1 MTQPVY
7 IVCFPQGGQG
17 HFLMAI
23 LERILRPDEQVPM
36 WTTTYNGAQS
46 ACMRPGFDFDWL
58 AYEGKQVPGAEF
70 FEKVVVVVPEE
81 EPVIIA
87 FQSLDY
93 NAVFN
98 RFPQAKI
105 FVVGFTPE
113 DVVEIGRN
121 HFWQMFVDDF
131 SSQRYF
137 EELRTQYTYLFTSPF
152 DTRPEDLTDEEKQKV
167 YNILGG
173 MALLSG
179 YGGFVVPNGREDN
192 VFSVYYHDMMYDADK
207 TLAMLASVTG
217 IETTD
222 FVRTEYL
229 NHLEKHKVFLETVV

>member
-7 IVCFPQGGQG
+7 VVCFPQGGQG
-17 HFLMAI
+17 HFIMAI

-58 AYEGKQVPGAEF
+58 KYEGQQVPGSEF
-70 FEKVVVVVPEE
+70 FENVAIVVPEE

-87 FQSLDY
+87 FQNLDY
-93 NAVFN
+93 DAVFK

-105 FVVGFTPE
+105 IVVGFTSN
-113 DVVEIGRN
+113 DIVEIGRN

-137 EELRTQYTYLFTSPF
+137 DELRTQYSYLFTSPP
-152 DTRPEDLTDEEKQKV
+152 DTRPENLTDTEKQKV

-179 YGGFVVPNGREDN
+179 YGEFEVPDSRKDN
-192 VFSVYYHDMMYDADK
+192 VFCLLYHNMMYDADK
-207 TLAMLASVTG
+207 TLADLASITG
-217 IETTD
+217 IETTE

>member
-17 HFLMAI
+17 HFVMAI

-58 AYEGKQVPGAEF
+58 SYEGKQVSGSDF
-70 FEKVVVVVPEE
+70 FENVIVVVPDD

-87 FQSLDY
+87 FQNLDY
-93 NAVFN
+93 DAVFK

-105 FVVGFTPE
+105 IVIGFTAD

-131 SSQRYF
+131 SAQKYF
-137 EELRTQYTYLFTSPF
+137 DEIRAQYSYLFTSPPG
-152 DTRPEDLTDEEKQKV
+152 TRPEDLTDFEKEKI

-179 YGGFVVPNGREDN
+179 YGEFVVPDNRKEN
-192 VFSVYYHDMMYDADK
+192 VFCLNYHDVMYDADK
-207 TLAMLASVTG
+207 TLANLSAITG
-217 IETTD
+217 AEITD
-222 FVRTEYL
+222 FVKSEYL
-229 NHLEKHKVFLETVV
+229 GHLEKHKVFLETVV